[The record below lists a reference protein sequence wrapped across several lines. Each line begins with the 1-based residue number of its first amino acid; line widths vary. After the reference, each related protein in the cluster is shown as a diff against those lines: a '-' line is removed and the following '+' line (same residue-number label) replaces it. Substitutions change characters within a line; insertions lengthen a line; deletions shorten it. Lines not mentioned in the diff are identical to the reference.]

1 MTAWRSLTSTKPV
14 EIVVNG
20 TSMTAN
26 DGEPLAAA
34 LVAGGGWQTRRTRSG
49 QERGPFCF
57 IGMCQECVVT
67 VSGQRNVRS
76 CLMPVAE
83 GMTVTLET

>member
-1 MTAWRSLTSTKPV
+1 MTAWRSSVSAKPV
-14 EIVVNG
+14 KIVVNG
-20 TSMTAN
+20 VAMTAN

-34 LVAGGGWQTRRTRSG
+34 LVAGAGWQTRKTRTG

-67 VSGQRNVRS
+67 VDNQRKVRS

-83 GMTVTLET
+83 GMTITLET